1 MNLYFKIFVFFT
13 IFLKNYF
20 LVLILILLSDF
31 TKFLTESL
39 FYFTVLFYIII
50 RLFLFFLEKVSLLR
64 LRKVAFVDLINLGS

>member
-1 MNLYFKIFVFFT
+1 MNLYFKIFVSFT
-13 IFLKNYF
+13 ILKNIYF
-20 LVLILILLSDF
+20 LFLILILLSDF